1 MIRQYV
7 KTERLNTH
15 IPNVKLSDNVS
26 SCITAELIFLNVLL
40 IFFSLELFL
49 VPSAHN
55 SSGSGVSQ
63 SYYSDSQAIEFCRAA
78 VSDGKIFFKHTKLL
92 NRIGGST
99 KAINSSALFKR
110 QVINQVEQMKN
121 RQTEIHA
128 YIYLGSMVNRN
139 WRTE

>member
-1 MIRQYV
+1 M
-7 KTERLNTH
+7 
-15 IPNVKLSDNVS
+15 
-26 SCITAELIFLNVLL
+26 
-40 IFFSLELFL
+40 
-49 VPSAHN
+49 PSAHN

-110 QVINQVEQMKN
+110 QVINQVEQLKN

-139 WRTE
+139 WRTQNNNPKGKNFHSTRTFTMVVGLCSNSQREGRRGKTKGSLHINLHN